1 MILKISKTLSWSAV
15 GIILLS
21 IFLLLLGYDRSNG
34 AAQNYLKDSE
44 LTMSD
49 ETYSASA
56 YENANNNNIVS
67 ENALKAEPIQ
77 LIVLSR
83 N

>member
-56 YENANNNNIVS
+56 YENANNNIVS